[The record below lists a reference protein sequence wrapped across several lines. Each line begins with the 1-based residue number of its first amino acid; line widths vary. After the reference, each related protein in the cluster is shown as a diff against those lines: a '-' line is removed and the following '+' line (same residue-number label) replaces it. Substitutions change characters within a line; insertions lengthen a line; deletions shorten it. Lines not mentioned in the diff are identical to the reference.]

1 MRETQRPRSPWRQWQ
16 GLSSREIGEE
26 LERSQASVEM
36 LIFRARRTLAGAL
49 EQPAE
54 PKKLKRKVG
63 RGLNLGSALAAI
75 KSVLTGGAAV
85 KAIALAVAAG
95 TVSVTANA
103 VEHTI
108 GRPHAHP
115 RGTPSL
121 AVLRAPAPGVA
132 STDSRPGGQVG

>member
-85 KAIALAVAAG
+85 KAIARAGAAG
-95 TVSVTANA
+95 TGAGEAEA
-103 VEHTI
+103 VEHTN
-108 GRPHAHP
+108 GRPPAHP
-115 RGTPSL
+115 PGPPPPS
-121 AVLRAPAPGVA
+121 VVRSPA
-132 STDSRPGGQVG
+132 